1 MSLLAVRDVSL
12 SFGGV
17 KALDQVGFDLNRGEI
32 LGLIGPNGAGKT
44 TLFNCISGVL
54 TPDQG
59 QIYFE
64 RRSIL
69 HLKPYQR
76 ARKGIART
84 FQNLQ
89 LWGSMTVLENCQLP
103 VDALGRRNLLSDA
116 LGLPYSRHAERAAE
130 ERARAILHVLDLDDH
145 AEKLAADL
153 PVGLQRRVEVARA
166 LAMRPQ
172 LLLLDEPAAGL
183 DAAETARLAELLQH
197 VRDRFRLSMLL
208 VDHDM
213 SLVMKACD
221 YLYVLDFGKLLARG
235 RPEQVRDDPK
245 VIAAYLGEAEA
256 EPAAGA
262 QEDTV
267 VVAPLPAERAPAPK
281 TAAAAAMVPATP
293 AAEEVLEG
301 AAVEITHKVV
311 VPPGADAADQPHLLK
326 VRGLAA
332 GYGKLEVIRGIG
344 LYVDEA
350 EVVACIG
357 SNGAGKT
364 TTLRAISGIIK
375 PSRGRVEF
383 AGADLAGK
391 RPEQIVSL
399 GLIHIPQGRG
409 LFPHLSV
416 EDTLR
421 LASYSG
427 AAEGELDPAFEAF
440 PQLSQRR
447 RQLVAT
453 LSGGEQQMVA
463 IARALLVRPRLLLI
477 DEMSQG
483 LAPTVVQQLF
493 KVIGLFK
500 REGVAVFLVEQFVDS
515 ALAVADR
522 AYVIEQG
529 TVVHEAPAAVLRADK
544 SLIASSYLGKAAEE
558 PVPAQ
563 RVAAGHRNGN
573 GNGNGHHGPPE
584 LLEDMLLRLPAALKR
599 RLEEEA
605 ARKGRPTPE
614 VMLELLSGRRTK

>member
-1 MSLLAVRDVSL
+1 MSLLALRDISL

-17 KALDQVGFDLNRGEI
+17 RALDHVSLDLNRGEI

-44 TLFNCISGVL
+44 TLFNCITGVL
-54 TPDQG
+54 QPDEG
-59 QIYFE
+59 QVYFE
-64 RRSIL
+64 RKSIL
-69 HLKPYQR
+69 HLKPHER
-76 ARKGIART
+76 ARKGLART

-89 LWGSMTVLENCQLP
+89 LWGSMTVLENCELP
-103 VDALGRRNLLSDA
+103 FDALGRRNLISDA

-145 AEKLAADL
+145 AASLAADL
-153 PVGLQRRVEVARA
+153 PVGIQRRVEIARA

-183 DAAETARLAELLQH
+183 DAEETEHLAGVLQH
-197 VRDRFRLSMLL
+197 VRDRFKVSMLL

-235 RPEQVRDDPK
+235 RPEQIRDDPT

-256 EPAAGA
+256 EPTTEAQAG
-262 QEDTV
+262 TI
-267 VVAPLPAERAPAPK
+267 VVAPLPAP
-281 TAAAAAMVPATP
+281 
-293 AAEEVLEG
+293 LEG
-301 AAVEITHKVV
+301 ELIEATAVEVTHKVA
-311 VPPGADAADQPHLLK
+311 VPKNADKNDDLIDDQPRLLE

-332 GYGKLEVIRGIG
+332 GYGRLEVIRDVN
-344 LYVDEA
+344 LYVGRG

-364 TTLRAISGIIK
+364 TTLRAISGIIR

-383 AGADLAGK
+383 EGVQLAGK

-409 LFPHLSV
+409 LFPHLTV

-427 AAEGELDPAFEAF
+427 AREGELDPAFEAF
-440 PQLSQRR
+440 PQLERR
-447 RQLVAT
+447 RNQLVGT

-463 IARALLVRPRLLLI
+463 VARAFLVRPKLLLI

-483 LAPTVVQQLF
+483 LAPTIVQQLF
-493 KVIGLFK
+493 KVIELFK

-529 TVVHEAPAAVLRADK
+529 TVAHEAPAAVLRADK

-558 PVPAQ
+558 PA
-563 RVAAGHRNGN
+563 RKELVAAGHHHNGN
-573 GNGNGHHGPPE
+573 GNGNGHHGPPAE
-584 LLEDMLLRLPAALKR
+584 LLEDMLLKLPATLKR

-605 ARKGRPTPE
+605 AKKGQTTPD
-614 VMLELLSGRRTK
+614 VMLELLSGRRSK